1 MIWLE
6 RKKTKHEVCE
16 MGNLKINMLFSI
28 ATLWFIFAV
37 TVALVAFDI
46 MPVPEKTLTLYASP
60 AIAIL
65 MTTKK
70 TAMDPMFLSAIIVGF
85 SSGFALRDKDKRV
98 QLMRG
103 MQMILP
109 AVSIATGFGIIDNII
124 HPSVTILPWV
134 IFIGPVAIIVTA
146 MYVVAEQYAG
156 LVQEREKDYEKKSLR
171 STQIE
176 IMLYQTG
183 EALLI
188 IAPLTSLPF
197 LINHMT

>member
-1 MIWLE
+1 
-6 RKKTKHEVCE
+6 
-16 MGNLKINMLFSI
+16 MLFSI